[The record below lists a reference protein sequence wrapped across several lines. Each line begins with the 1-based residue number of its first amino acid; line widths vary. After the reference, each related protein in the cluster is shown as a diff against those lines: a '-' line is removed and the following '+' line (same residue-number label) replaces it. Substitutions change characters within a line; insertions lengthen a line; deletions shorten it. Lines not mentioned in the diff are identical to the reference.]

1 MKQTMRQILFAA
13 AAVGTILTAPVSA
26 LAQGL
31 FDSVIKVNDRVI
43 TQYEIDQRELLLGVL
58 NVPGNH
64 AKLARE
70 QLIEDRL
77 KLEASD
83 AVGLR
88 IAQEGIDKGVAEF
101 ASRGNLK
108 PEQLY
113 QLLAQEG
120 IDKQSFHDFILSG
133 ISWRELIRAKYNSR
147 VSVSETDI
155 DKAMNAISGGGSV
168 QVLLSEIIIPIP
180 QGREADVQALA
191 EEISQIESYDAFSDA
206 ARKYSAA
213 NSRNVGGRLGWMP
226 ITNLPPALRPLLL
239 DLAPGEAT
247 APLPFQGAVAVF
259 QMRGIQESAFRSP
272 EIAAVEYAAYYMPG
286 GRSAETLARAEKLR
300 GEIDRCD
307 DLYAVNKG
315 QPDELLDR
323 VSATPADLP
332 RDIALELSKLD
343 KGEVSTN
350 LTRADGQ
357 QLVFLMLCG
366 RTPAS
371 AGDTSRED
379 IANQLRNRQLE
390 AFADGY
396 LEELRSEAR
405 ITTR

>member
-31 FDSVIKVNDRVI
+31 FDAVIKVNDRVI

-379 IANQLRNRQLE
+379 IANQLRSRQLE